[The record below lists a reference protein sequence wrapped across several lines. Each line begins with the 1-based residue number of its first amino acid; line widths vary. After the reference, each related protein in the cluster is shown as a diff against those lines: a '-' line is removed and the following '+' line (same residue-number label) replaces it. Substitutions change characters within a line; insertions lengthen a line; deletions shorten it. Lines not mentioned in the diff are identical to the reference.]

1 MIWNINSG
9 QTKRRLIFQ
18 VNSKFL
24 PFVLLYKKNPNSVS
38 CQQGGISFRFNQ
50 CICLHF
56 CFKTNQMARNL
67 STQEFYIKQIG
78 GLQYAS
84 LTFEC
89 SYFKENVINQRST
102 IAIWGQIP
110 LEEHTW
116 LFCRKVENP
125 LAGFLLSVPLIC
137 LI

>member
-1 MIWNINSG
+1 
-9 QTKRRLIFQ
+9 
-18 VNSKFL
+18 
-24 PFVLLYKKNPNSVS
+24 
-38 CQQGGISFRFNQ
+38 
-50 CICLHF
+50 
-56 CFKTNQMARNL
+56 MARNL
-67 STQEFYIKQIG
+67 STQEFYIKKIG

-89 SYFKENVINQRST
+89 SYFKENVINQKST